1 MVLVLQNPA
10 PKTFGVLD
18 VAGTADADDE
28 VSEVISASGAG
39 SANAVSSSTGK
50 SVSDSDLTTGSTDAC
65 LLYECLSVAKPAPT
79 HAPHQ
84 VVMATL
90 ESAH

>member
-28 VSEVISASGAG
+28 VSEVISARGAG
-39 SANAVSSSTGK
+39 SAILFRVQP
-50 SVSDSDLTTGSTDAC
+50 GS
-65 LLYECLSVAKPAPT
+65 LFPIPISQPALRML
-79 HAPHQ
+79 
-84 VVMATL
+84 VCC
-90 ESAH
+90 

>member
-28 VSEVISASGAG
+28 VSEVISARGAG
-39 SANAVSSSTGK
+39 SANTVSSSTGK
-50 SVSDSDLTTGSTDAC
+50 SVSNSDLTTGSTDAC
-65 LLYECLSVAKPAPT
+65 LLLNQHPRMLRIRS
-79 HAPHQ
+79 
-84 VVMATL
+84 
-90 ESAH
+90 